1 MITELASVLGG
12 LLTGIGGAV
21 AAGMFQRRKRRADA
35 ALVLTRA
42 ARQMVEPLSR
52 QIETMNAELDEYRR
66 AVAAAEQRCRQAGDR
81 HATWDY
87 EVRCSLRELGA
98 DVPPPPPVEK
108 L

>member
-21 AAGMFQRRKRRADA
+21 VAGLFQRRKRRADVA
-35 ALVLTRA
+35 QVLTRA

-52 QIETMNAELDEYRR
+52 QIEAMNAELDEYRR
-66 AVAAAEQRCRQAGDR
+66 VVASAEQRCQKAADR
-81 HATWDY
+81 HTTWDY
-87 EVRCSLRELGA
+87 EVRSSLRELGV

-108 L
+108 P